1 MELQVLYGNQPVKCA
16 LIFTA
21 TDQSPTT
28 MKLLWCSL
36 YSWST
41 FESGGV
47 WFPLEALQ
55 LYTVGV
61 CLVSVIIV
69 GLQWSIE
76 VSYECIWSFL
86 VLLIEA
92 VASGQLE
99 EIFVLSGITD
109 L

>member
-1 MELQVLYGNQPVKCA
+1 M
-16 LIFTA
+16 
-21 TDQSPTT
+21 
-28 MKLLWCSL
+28 
-36 YSWST
+36 
-41 FESGGV
+41 
-47 WFPLEALQ
+47 EALQ

-76 VSYECIWSFL
+76 VSYECIWSFS

-109 L
+109 LWVVFCRFVWVTYFGEVLGKPDVMFRDLLLVHG